1 MTGLNTSLCEEEITY
16 RNVENF
22 KIRQSYLNI
31 GLVEFLPDKLRVKF
45 KLCDYKDLGR
55 FRHSLVVN
63 LVFNYRSW
71 GYLW

>member
-1 MTGLNTSLCEEEITY
+1 MLMTGLNTSLCEEEITY
-16 RNVENF
+16 RKVENF
-22 KIRQSYLNI
+22 KIRQSY
-31 GLVEFLPDKLRVKF
+31 
-45 KLCDYKDLGR
+45 LGR